1 MTQLPSQ
8 QAKDVWDR
16 HLGPSARSVARALT
30 QAGRPVHFTTINRW
44 RRQGWQ
50 TEPNEHPVA
59 QARAAL
65 DSAIPLL
72 TGGPTTTAEEFVRE
86 NSETEVHADRGES
99 LFMVG
104 ASPENFARVKPR
116 LEAMG
121 TTIQHLRT
129 GRHRHSD
136 EHRQQLS

>member
-1 MTQLPSQ
+1 MTQLPSLATPQ

-16 HLGPSARSVARALT
+16 HLRPSARSVARALT
-30 QAGRPVHFTTINRW
+30 QAGRPVHFTTVNRW

-50 TEPNEHPVA
+50 TEPSEHPVA

-86 NSETEVHADRGES
+86 NSATED
-99 LFMVG
+99 L
-104 ASPENFARVKPR
+104 K
-116 LEAMG
+116 
-121 TTIQHLRT
+121 
-129 GRHRHSD
+129 
-136 EHRQQLS
+136 QLSDRELVRKASERF